1 MLAMPRGT
9 RSNPLSLAVLALLF
23 ERPMHPYEISQTL
36 RERQKHD
43 SIKLNYGSLYAVVD
57 ALAERGYI
65 EAGETQ
71 RSGRRPE
78 RTVYA
83 ITDTG
88 RGELR
93 DWMRELV
100 RAPAKEFTRFEA
112 ALALAPVLPPEELI
126 ELLRE
131 RLDRLGRDID
141 QARSIHDEALKL
153 AVDPLF
159 LVEDEYRDAL
169 RTAERAWVTDFVRR
183 LENRELEIMDAWQ
196 AWHRGG
202 PHPAEAP
209 RP

>member
-1 MLAMPRGT
+1 MPRGT

-153 AVDPLF
+153 GVDPLF